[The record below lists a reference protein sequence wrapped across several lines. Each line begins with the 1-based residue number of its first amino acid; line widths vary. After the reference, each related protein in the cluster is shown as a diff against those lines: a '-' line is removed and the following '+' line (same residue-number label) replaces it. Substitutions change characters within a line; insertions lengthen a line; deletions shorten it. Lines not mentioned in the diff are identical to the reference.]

1 MIELTYKREI
11 ILKNDQIK
19 KILQKYF
26 LLLLTQLFILSV
38 YADIY
43 PSKPIKIVV
52 PAPVGSANDLLVRT
66 VADELSKR
74 LQQPIVID
82 NKAGAGAI
90 LGSEIVAHSAP
101 DGYTL
106 LSANVVHAIN
116 GSVNKKLPFDPVNDF
131 SAISLIGFTP
141 SVLMAT
147 PSSGVATV
155 QELILNAKKMPSDIT
170 YATAGPGTAGHLSG
184 ELFNKAA
191 KIKLSHIPYKG
202 ITQGITDALG
212 GHVQLIFLFGPDAV
226 PLYRT
231 GKLKALA
238 VTAPQR
244 SSLLPEVPTFSELGY
259 PMVELTAWY
268 GFLGPAKLPPEIIS
282 RLNSELKQVL
292 LDPRLKQKLSDL
304 MFESQSSTP
313 TDLDALIRR
322 NIIGFNQLA
331 NEIGMK
337 AD

>member
-1 MIELTYKREI
+1 M
-11 ILKNDQIK
+11 
-19 KILQKYF
+19 
-26 LLLLTQLFILSV
+26 LF
-38 YADIY
+38 
-43 PSKPIKIVV
+43 
-52 PAPVGSANDLLVRT
+52 
-66 VADELSKR
+66 
-74 LQQPIVID
+74 
-82 NKAGAGAI
+82 
-90 LGSEIVAHSAP
+90 
-101 DGYTL
+101 
-106 LSANVVHAIN
+106 IN

-147 PSSGVATV
+147 PSSGVSTV

-170 YATAGPGTAGHLSG
+170 YATAGPGTVGHLSG

-313 TDLDALIRR
+313 TELDALIRR

>member
-1 MIELTYKREI
+1 
-11 ILKNDQIK
+11 
-19 KILQKYF
+19 
-26 LLLLTQLFILSV
+26 
-38 YADIY
+38 
-43 PSKPIKIVV
+43 
-52 PAPVGSANDLLVRT
+52 
-66 VADELSKR
+66 
-74 LQQPIVID
+74 
-82 NKAGAGAI
+82 
-90 LGSEIVAHSAP
+90 
-101 DGYTL
+101 
-106 LSANVVHAIN
+106 
-116 GSVNKKLPFDPVNDF
+116 
-131 SAISLIGFTP
+131 
-141 SVLMAT
+141 MAT

-155 QELILNAKKMPSDIT
+155 QELILNAKKMPGDIT

-313 TDLDALIRR
+313 TELDALIRR

>member
-1 MIELTYKREI
+1 MN
-11 ILKNDQIK
+11 KNDIK
-19 KILQKYF
+19 KKFKMYF
-26 LLLLTQLFILSV
+26 LFFLIQIFVSSV

-52 PAPVGSANDLLVRT
+52 PAPVGSANDLLVRS

-74 LQQPIVID
+74 LLQPIIID

-90 LGSEIVAHSAP
+90 LGTEIVAHSYP

-116 GSVNKKLPFDPVNDF
+116 GSVNKKLPFDPINDF
-131 SAISLIGFTP
+131 SAISLIGYTP

-147 PSSGVATV
+147 PSSGIITL
-155 QELILNAKKMPSDIT
+155 QDLILNSKKLSGDIT

-212 GHVQLIFLFGPDAV
+212 GHVKLIFLFGPDAV
-226 PLYRT
+226 PLYKN

-238 VTAPQR
+238 VTASQR
-244 SSLLPEVPTFSELGY
+244 STLLPEVPTFSELGY

-268 GFLGPAKLPPEIIS
+268 GFLGPAKIPAEIIN
-282 RLNSELKQVL
+282 RLNSEIKQVL
-292 LDPRLKQKLSDL
+292 IDPKLKQKLSDL

-313 TDLDALIRR
+313 ADLDALIRR
-322 NIIGFNQLA
+322 NIINFNQLA

>member
-101 DGYTL
+101 DGYT
-106 LSANVVHAIN
+106 
-116 GSVNKKLPFDPVNDF
+116 
-131 SAISLIGFTP
+131 
-141 SVLMAT
+141 
-147 PSSGVATV
+147 
-155 QELILNAKKMPSDIT
+155 
-170 YATAGPGTAGHLSG
+170 
-184 ELFNKAA
+184 
-191 KIKLSHIPYKG
+191 
-202 ITQGITDALG
+202 
-212 GHVQLIFLFGPDAV
+212 
-226 PLYRT
+226 
-231 GKLKALA
+231 
-238 VTAPQR
+238 
-244 SSLLPEVPTFSELGY
+244 
-259 PMVELTAWY
+259 
-268 GFLGPAKLPPEIIS
+268 
-282 RLNSELKQVL
+282 
-292 LDPRLKQKLSDL
+292 
-304 MFESQSSTP
+304 
-313 TDLDALIRR
+313 
-322 NIIGFNQLA
+322 
-331 NEIGMK
+331 
-337 AD
+337 